1 LSDGRVIARVL
12 RLLLVV
18 ALLAGWQASLL
29 HPLEHRDEAGAL
41 VHLANGADADSHE
54 HDTGGK
60 SLLCDLIA
68 ALAACAP
75 HAQSVA
81 ATLAAPAWL
90 DAPFAPIPP
99 RAPSSL
105 AHGARAPPSLL

>member
-1 LSDGRVIARVL
+1 MIARVL

-18 ALLAGWQASLL
+18 ALLAGWRASLL

-54 HDTGGK
+54 HDTDGK

-75 HAQSVA
+75 HAELGMVTQ
-81 ATLAAPAWL
+81 LAPAWF
-90 DAPFAPIPP
+90 DAPFASSPP